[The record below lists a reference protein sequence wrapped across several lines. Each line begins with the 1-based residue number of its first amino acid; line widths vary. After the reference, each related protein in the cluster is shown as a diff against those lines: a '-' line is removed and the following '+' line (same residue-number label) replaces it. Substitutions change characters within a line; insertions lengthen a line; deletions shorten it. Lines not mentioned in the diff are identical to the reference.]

1 MSLCSCS
8 PFGREKIR
16 WDLLPTHD
24 AARKLAILWREHD
37 GPQVNEPRRKGFGL
51 SLITGALTPGRVEA
65 SFEPTGVVCRILVDL
80 DHPPSE
86 KEDESV
92 SAS

>member
-1 MSLCSCS
+1 
-8 PFGREKIR
+8 
-16 WDLLPTHD
+16 
-24 AARKLAILWREHD
+24 
-37 GPQVNEPRRKGFGL
+37 VNEPRRKGFGL

-86 KEDESV
+86 KEDESI
-92 SAS
+92 SSR